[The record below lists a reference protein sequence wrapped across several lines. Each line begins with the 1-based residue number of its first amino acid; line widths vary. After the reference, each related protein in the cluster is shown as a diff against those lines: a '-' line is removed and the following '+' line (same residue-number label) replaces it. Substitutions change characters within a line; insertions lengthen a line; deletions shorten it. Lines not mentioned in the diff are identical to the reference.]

1 LFSALKEI
9 RSTSLAMTSGTPDET
24 AVTVVGTV
32 VVVVVL
38 VSVAVNG
45 LVPLPPH
52 APTTNAKAQTLVNL
66 FILPNLF
73 WVSK

>member
-1 LFSALKEI
+1 
-9 RSTSLAMTSGTPDET
+9 MTSGTPDET
-24 AVTVVGTV
+24 AVGTV
-32 VVVVVL
+32 VVVVAVP

>member
-1 LFSALKEI
+1 
-9 RSTSLAMTSGTPDET
+9 MTSGTPEET
-24 AVTVVGTV
+24 AVTVVGTVVVVVV

-66 FILPNLF
+66 FIPPNLF